1 MARISGRHDAVEEVH
16 AACDGFNDVRRRADA
31 HQIARPVFWH
41 IRLDRLNDLIHD
53 LSRFA
58 DGQTAD
64 GVARQVELGDLL
76 HVPDAQILERRA
88 LIDPPELLTG
98 IDSVRLSVIS
108 GKRLLAPGKP
118 ARRALAGRLGI
129 LVFCGVFHAL
139 VKRHGNIGAE
149 IRLDAH
155 TLLRSHEDP
164 VAVKM
169 GRERHA
175 LLLDLSESGQG
186 KDLKS
191 AGIRQD
197 RAVPRHE
204 FVQAAHIAHDL
215 VSGPQMQMIGVGQL
229 DLRADRF
236 QISSR
241 QRALDRSL
249 RADVHK
255 NRRLN
260 RPMRAEKLPSA
271 GSTLCF

>member
-31 HQIARPVFWH
+31 HQITRPVFWH

-58 DGQTAD
+58 DGKTAD

-76 HVPDAQILERRA
+76 HVPDAKILERRA

-98 IDSVRLSVIS
+98 IDSARLSVIS

-155 TLLRSHEDP
+155 TLLRSHEDLM
-164 VAVKM
+164 AVEVRGKC
-169 GRERHA
+169 HA
-175 LLLDLSESGQG
+175 LLLDFPKARQREN
-186 KDLKS
+186 LKP
-191 AGIRQD
+191 AGVCQN
-197 RAVPRHE
+197 RAIPRHK
-204 FVQAAHIAHDL
+204 FVQAAHVAHNL
-215 VSGPQMQMIGVGQL
+215 VTRTQMQMIGIGKF
-229 DLRADRF
+229 DL
-236 QISSR
+236 
-241 QRALDRSL
+241 
-249 RADVHK
+249 
-255 NRRLN
+255 
-260 RPMRAEKLPSA
+260 
-271 GSTLCF
+271 GSDFF